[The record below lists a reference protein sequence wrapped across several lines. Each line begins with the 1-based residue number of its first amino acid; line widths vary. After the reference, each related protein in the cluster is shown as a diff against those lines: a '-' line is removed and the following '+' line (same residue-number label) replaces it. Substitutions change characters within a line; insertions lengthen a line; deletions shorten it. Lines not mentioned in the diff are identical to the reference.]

1 MNTIFIVFYITSL
14 IVWIIVPIRHI
25 KGTFFL
31 FFLALIGGDI
41 VTIIARFVFH
51 SKTNIFYVI
60 SGLLCLISI
69 QDKNISKLSKILLL
83 SLCLISLALELYD
96 IEFKQEFFKQQFSIM
111 NLVDFLI
118 FLKFLKIFIFK
129 LVNEK
134 SINFFLICLIF
145 YQLTALIK
153 ILNFI
158 GGAANASEYFIITT
172 FFEIF
177 IGLFFCIF
185 KDDDPRIMIKLKN
198 IYTDS

>member
-1 MNTIFIVFYITSL
+1 LDYCTYKTNQRDI
-14 IVWIIVPIRHI
+14 
-25 KGTFFL
+25 FL

-111 NLVDFLI
+111 NFVDFLI

-145 YQLTALIK
+145 YQLTAVTK

>member
-14 IVWIIVPIRHI
+14 IVWIIVPIRQI

>member
-145 YQLTALIK
+145 YQLTAL
-153 ILNFI
+153 N
-158 GGAANASEYFIITT
+158 
-172 FFEIF
+172 
-177 IGLFFCIF
+177 
-185 KDDDPRIMIKLKN
+185 KN
-198 IYTDS
+198 IEFYRRGCKHFRIFYYYYIF

>member
-14 IVWIIVPIRHI
+14 IVWIIVPIRQI

-111 NLVDFLI
+111 NFVDFLI

-145 YQLTALIK
+145 YQLTAVTK